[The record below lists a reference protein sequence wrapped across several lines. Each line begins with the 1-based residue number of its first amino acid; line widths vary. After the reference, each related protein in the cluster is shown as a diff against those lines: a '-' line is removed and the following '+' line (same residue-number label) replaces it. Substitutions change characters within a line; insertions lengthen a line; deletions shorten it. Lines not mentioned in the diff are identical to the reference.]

1 MNRSFFTR
9 FVVPQAK
16 YFNPYSAAAS
26 ALAIQSVIDRALRA
40 VTSWS
45 KGRCHRAA
53 VRSRSRLAAVGS
65 LSEFAQ
71 GITVRSLRLTLLVIV
86 SSAQFAHTASAQS
99 VASDTQPI
107 AERGRFS
114 VGLYAGELYKSQ
126 YISILYRPQDI
137 QLSPS
142 YLVAANVDYRLY
154 KSATIPIQFEGELDV
169 AKRFHGA
176 NEFDVVLAPFVR
188 WTWFPWNRLL
198 YTNVRLGAA
207 GLSYTSGVSAWE
219 RQNSGNNRGSNF
231 LQFGSMEV
239 SFAAR
244 ENARSEVFVRV
255 HHRSGVFGL
264 INGVNG
270 GSNYLSFGF
279 RVFL

>member
-1 MNRSFFTR
+1 M
-9 FVVPQAK
+9 
-16 YFNPYSAAAS
+16 
-26 ALAIQSVIDRALRA
+26 
-40 VTSWS
+40 
-45 KGRCHRAA
+45 
-53 VRSRSRLAAVGS
+53 
-65 LSEFAQ
+65 
-71 GITVRSLRLTLLVIV
+71 RSLRLTFLAIFW
-86 SSAQFAHTASAQS
+86 SAQFAQAASAQY
-99 VASDTQPI
+99 ATTDTQPLP
-107 AERGRFS
+107 ERGPLS
-114 VGLYAGELYKSQ
+114 VGFYAGELYKSQ

-142 YLVAANVDYRLY
+142 YLVAANIDYRIY
-154 KSATIPIQFEGELDV
+154 KSDDVPIQFEGEFDI

-198 YTNVRLGAA
+198 YTNARLGAA

-219 RQNSGNNRGSNF
+219 RLNSGNNRGSNF
-231 LQFGSMEV
+231 LQFGAMEI

>member
-1 MNRSFFTR
+1 VRR
-9 FVVPQAK
+9 HDFVVLSQWE
-16 YFNPYSAAAS
+16 
-26 ALAIQSVIDRALRA
+26 ALLR
-40 VTSWS
+40 S
-45 KGRCHRAA
+45 HR
-53 VRSRSRLAAVGS
+53 G
-65 LSEFAQ
+65 Q
-71 GITVRSLRLTLLVIV
+71 TVRFLRLTFLAIAL
-86 SSAQFAHTASAQS
+86 SAQFTQTAAAQS
-99 VASDTQPI
+99 VATDTQPI
-107 AERGRFS
+107 DERGPLS
-114 VGLYAGELYKSQ
+114 VGLYAGELYKHQ
-126 YISILYRPQDI
+126 YLSILYRPQDI

-142 YLVAANVDYRLY
+142 YLVAANINYRIY
-154 KSATIPIQFEGELDV
+154 KSADIPIQFEGEFDI

-176 NEFDVVLAPFVR
+176 DEFEVVLAPFVR
-188 WTWFPWNRLL
+188 WTSFPWNRLL
-198 YTNVRLGAA
+198 YTNARLGVA

-219 RQNSGNNRGSNF
+219 RDNSGNNRGSNF

-239 SFAAR
+239 SFAAH

>member
-1 MNRSFFTR
+1 
-9 FVVPQAK
+9 
-16 YFNPYSAAAS
+16 
-26 ALAIQSVIDRALRA
+26 
-40 VTSWS
+40 
-45 KGRCHRAA
+45 
-53 VRSRSRLAAVGS
+53 
-65 LSEFAQ
+65 
-71 GITVRSLRLTLLVIV
+71 VRSLRLTLLAIV
-86 SSAQFAHTASAQS
+86 SSAQFTQTASAQS
-99 VASDTQPI
+99 VATDTQPI
-107 AERGRFS
+107 PERGPLS

-142 YLVAANVDYRLY
+142 YLVAANVDYRIY
-154 KSATIPIQFEGELDV
+154 KSDDIPIQFEGEFDI

-188 WTWFPWNRLL
+188 WTSFPWNRLL
-198 YTNVRLGAA
+198 YTNARLGAA

-231 LQFGSMEV
+231 LQFGAMEV

>member
-1 MNRSFFTR
+1 M
-9 FVVPQAK
+9 
-16 YFNPYSAAAS
+16 
-26 ALAIQSVIDRALRA
+26 
-40 VTSWS
+40 
-45 KGRCHRAA
+45 
-53 VRSRSRLAAVGS
+53 
-65 LSEFAQ
+65 
-71 GITVRSLRLTLLVIV
+71 RSLRVTLVVIALA
-86 SSAQFAHTASAQS
+86 AQFTQAAAPQS
-99 VASDTQPI
+99 VASDNQPI
-107 AERGRFS
+107 GERGPLS
-114 VGLYAGELYKSQ
+114 VGLYAGELYKHQ
-126 YISILYRPQDI
+126 YLSILYRPQDI

-142 YLVAANVDYRLY
+142 YLVAVNVDYRIY
-154 KSATIPIQFEGELDV
+154 KPARIPIQFEGEFDI

-198 YTNVRLGAA
+198 YTNFRLGAA
-207 GLSYTSGVSAWE
+207 GLSYTTGVSAWE
-219 RQNSGNNRGSNF
+219 RENSGNNRGSNF

>member
-1 MNRSFFTR
+1 
-9 FVVPQAK
+9 
-16 YFNPYSAAAS
+16 
-26 ALAIQSVIDRALRA
+26 
-40 VTSWS
+40 
-45 KGRCHRAA
+45 
-53 VRSRSRLAAVGS
+53 
-65 LSEFAQ
+65 
-71 GITVRSLRLTLLVIV
+71 VRSLRLTLLVIV

-107 AERGRFS
+107 AERGPFS

-142 YLVAANVDYRLY
+142 YLVAANVDYRIY
-154 KSATIPIQFEGELDV
+154 KSATIPIQFEGEFDV